1 VFNGRLE
8 VAKNSLPEG
17 ACVMLVID
25 RPPNEWVERI
35 RAEYLEMPGLCLT
48 RRQMRRLF
56 VLDAGTCDA
65 AVDELVRS
73 GFLRFRADQ
82 TCVRAE

>member
-1 VFNGRLE
+1 
-8 VAKNSLPEG
+8 
-17 ACVMLVID
+17 VID

>member
-1 VFNGRLE
+1 
-8 VAKNSLPEG
+8 
-17 ACVMLVID
+17 MLVID
-25 RPPNEWVERI
+25 RPANELVERI

-56 VLDAGTCDA
+56 MLDAGTCDA

-73 GFLRFRADQ
+73 GFLRCRADQ
-82 TCVRAE
+82 RLVRAE